1 MNDRNS
7 PTPGQHVLFCPFC
20 RDSFEGTRRCPDHEL
35 ELVPWHA
42 LPRDVSRLEDDD
54 RVSPYALV
62 AGRGWLFLGAA
73 LTMAAFVMPMLTLT
87 GETELHANM
96 LRFAS
101 LRAGKLWMV
110 PFAALAQVM
119 ILFRRR
125 TPRGMRS
132 VRLATAAVALMPLVA
147 LGVTLRGVWL
157 AAAVMEARTGT
168 ATAMTF
174 GAGCYVLAGAAV
186 ISLIGA
192 ARLGVQNS
200 PAEAVDS
207 TAH

>member
-1 MNDRNS
+1 MI
-7 PTPGQHVLFCPFC
+7 
-20 RDSFEGTRRCPDHEL
+20 
-35 ELVPWHA
+35 
-42 LPRDVSRLEDDD
+42 
-54 RVSPYALV
+54 
-62 AGRGWLFLGAA
+62 
-73 LTMAAFVMPMLTLT
+73 AFVMPMITLT

-132 VRLATAAVALMPLVA
+132 VRLASAAVALMPLVA

-157 AAAVMEARTGT
+157 AAEAIEARTGT
-168 ATAMTF
+168 ATAMTL
-174 GAGCYVLAGAAV
+174 GAGCYMLAFAAV
-186 ISLIGA
+186 VSLMGA
-192 ARLGVQNS
+192 ARLGVQGRGS
-200 PAEAVDS
+200 SEPTES
-207 TAH
+207 TTLH